1 MATIIID
8 GATYSGSTVSIVNGR
23 VTIDGVPKDTN
34 LSGLVE
40 IRVTEGV
47 LGELSSDAAVFC
59 GEVRGSVR
67 AGGSV
72 HCNNV
77 GGNVNAGGSVNC
89 DNVGGGVK
97 AGGSVHRG

>member
-8 GATYSGSTVSIVNGR
+8 GATYSGNSVSIINGR
-23 VTIDGVPKDTN
+23 VTIDGVAQDTKS
-34 LSGLVE
+34 SGPVE

-47 LGELSSDAAVFC
+47 LGELNSDAAVFC
-59 GEVRGSVR
+59 GEVRGNVR

-77 GGNVNAGGSVNC
+77 AGSVSAGGSVNC
-89 DNVGGGVK
+89 DNVGGGVN